1 MAEKQLTLNQQLA
14 LMPASIPD
22 SVLDF
27 LEDFQHP
34 APLQSQSA
42 RDAFDQEYLKAE
54 EASLQE
60 KLQTVRKNG
69 PIISVAVEQS
79 GRETPGGF
87 LVKLGFAQSTL
98 GIGILTRLKERTILR
113 LLFPEGEYNDATLKD
128 YLKNPR

>member
-14 LMPASIPD
+14 LMPAAIPD

-42 RDAFDQEYLKAE
+42 RDAFDQDYLKSDE
-54 EASLQE
+54 KGLQE
-60 KLQTVRKNG
+60 KLQTVRQIG
-69 PIISVAVEQS
+69 PIVSVTVEQS

-98 GIGILTRLKERTILR
+98 GIGVLTRLKERTILR
-113 LLFPEGEYNDATLKD
+113 LLFPPGEYDEAVLKD